1 MSQTL
6 LKKTTPTGVE
16 TESERFCG
24 PQTEPRAGSSLAA
37 PLVARLQRPQPRP
50 AEVHLHTGGGASL
63 AHPPWASGPT
73 AGARGPSLQQCAR
86 GSRRRRWS
94 EESTLGAALF
104 SGVRFEKTFRCRLSR
119 PRAGWGRTQ
128 ISCSLLCCVGA
139 IGGRATRTSSLG
151 TRWDAGW
158 GAARARTAP
167 APRHARSVRGGE
179 QRRTQDAG
187 RTAAGAEPRAAAR
200 RSGAHVAQD
209 AHMRNRRRAGRE
221 PDAGAARGAL
231 VAEQPGS
238 RPSHAVF
245 VSLLL
250 SRWPRLS

>member
-1 MSQTL
+1 MSGFVGRRRSPGL
-6 LKKTTPTGVE
+6 A
-16 TESERFCG
+16 
-24 PQTEPRAGSSLAA
+24 PR
-37 PLVARLQRPQPRP
+37 PLVARLRRPQPRP

-73 AGARGPSLQQCAR
+73 AGARGPSLQQCAH

-187 RTAAGAEPRAAAR
+187 RTAAGAEPRARTWLRTRTCAIAAVL
-200 RSGAHVAQD
+200 GASRTQ
-209 AHMRNRRRAGRE
+209 
-221 PDAGAARGAL
+221 ARPEG
-231 VAEQPGS
+231 PWS
-238 RPSHAVF
+238 PS
-245 VSLLL
+245 SLGPVRLMLCL
-250 SRWPRLS
+250 SRCFSAGGLA

>member
-1 MSQTL
+1 MGRRRSPGLAPRLRPPWSQGCDARSHAQQRCICTL
-6 LKKTTPTGVE
+6 
-16 TESERFCG
+16 
-24 PQTEPRAGSSLAA
+24 
-37 PLVARLQRPQPRP
+37 
-50 AEVHLHTGGGASL
+50 GGGASL

-104 SGVRFEKTFRCRLSR
+104 SDVRFEKTFRCRLSR

-139 IGGRATRTSSLG
+139 IGGRATRTSSLSM
-151 TRWDAGW
+151 RWDAGW

-187 RTAAGAEPRAAAR
+187 RTAAGAEPGPQRDARARTWLRTRTCAIAAVL
-200 RSGAHVAQD
+200 GASRTQ
-209 AHMRNRRRAGRE
+209 
-221 PDAGAARGAL
+221 ARPEG
-231 VAEQPGS
+231 PWS
-238 RPSHAVF
+238 PS
-245 VSLLL
+245 SLGPVRLMLCL
-250 SRWPRLS
+250 SRCFSAGGLA

>member
-6 LKKTTPTGVE
+6 LKKTIPTGVE

-24 PQTEPRAGSSLAA
+24 PQTEPGAGSSLAA
-37 PLVARLQRPQPRP
+37 PLVARLRRPQPRP
-50 AEVHLHTGGGASL
+50 AEVHLHTRGGASL

-179 QRRTQDAG
+179 QRRTEDAG
-187 RTAAGAEPRAAAR
+187 RTAAGAEPGPQRDARARTWLRTRTCAIAAGL
-200 RSGAHVAQD
+200 GASRTQ
-209 AHMRNRRRAGRE
+209 
-221 PDAGAARGAL
+221 ARPEG
-231 VAEQPGS
+231 PWS
-238 RPSHAVF
+238 PS
-245 VSLLL
+245 SLGPVRLMLCL
-250 SRWPRLS
+250 SRCFSAGGLA